1 MSGFISAL
9 ISAPFGFTDDL
20 IVEQVKEKMIEY
32 GSGESRV
39 VVIQQGGIQH
49 VINVVNKDGEIYFI
63 DSQIGKVVELDPN
76 LTLDLGG
83 K

>member
-20 IVEQVKEKMIEY
+20 TVEQVKEKMIEY
-32 GSGESRV
+32 GSVESRV

-63 DSQIGKVVELDPN
+63 DSQIGKVVELNPN